1 MANVRFLFS
10 SRPNFFPN
18 QITVIK
24 LVFLYKLNGFIIPIC
39 NGTYPLVKFGKNYT
53 AINLDCDN
61 FFCLC
66 EDPGLG

>member
-24 LVFLYKLNGFIIPIC
+24 LVFLYKLNGFKNPSFQCNSTCFDSATFYSFSEWTKQKYAKIINC
-39 NGTYPLVKFGKNYT
+39 RHL
-53 AINLDCDN
+53 
-61 FFCLC
+61 
-66 EDPGLG
+66 